1 MKLYVNELQENWI
14 CNRIRSEF
22 KKAYRVACDDFLVD
36 DVSDADTL
44 WLLFGWGWM
53 EIPPYYLESRKVIL
67 TVHHI
72 DPSKLNVSEFLIR
85 DNFVDVY
92 HVPNSKVIEGFPK
105 EVSRDKIKVL
115 PYWYDRE
122 IWKAE
127 DRPSEDRDSFYIGSF
142 QRDTEGFDLCTPK
155 LSKGPDLFCDIVE
168 KLHSQYKKC
177 KVSLSGNR
185 RQYVMSR
192 LEKAGI
198 EYSYVE
204 MADVKQMNYM
214 YNFLDLYL
222 VTSRHEGGPQA
233 ILEAAATKTPI
244 LSTNVGM
251 ADQVLHEDCIVDFSS
266 DKFVNEIKKNRLR
279 EKVDYNF
286 SNVSKFELKTLYYKY
301 IELFES

>member
-14 CNRIRSEF
+14 CNRIKSEF
-22 KKAYRVACDDFLVD
+22 EKAHRVACDDLLVQ

-53 EIPPYYLESRKVIL
+53 EIPPYYLESKKVIL

-85 DNFVDVY
+85 DNFVDIY
-92 HVPNSKVIEGFPK
+92 HVPNSKVIESFPK
-105 EVSRDKIKVL
+105 EIDREKIRVL

-122 IWKAE
+122 VWKTE
-127 DRPSEDRDSFYIGSF
+127 DRPPKDRDFFYIGSF

-168 KLHSQYKKC
+168 KLHNQYKKC

-192 LEKAGI
+192 LEKAGV
-198 EYSYVE
+198 EYTYVE

-251 ADQVLHEDCIVDFSS
+251 ADQVLHEDCIIDFSS
-266 DKFVNEIKKNRLR
+266 DKFVDEIKKNTV
-279 EKVDYNF
+279 ESKVDYNF
-286 SNVSKFELKTLYYKY
+286 SNVSKFELKTLYSEY
-301 IELFES
+301 IKLFES